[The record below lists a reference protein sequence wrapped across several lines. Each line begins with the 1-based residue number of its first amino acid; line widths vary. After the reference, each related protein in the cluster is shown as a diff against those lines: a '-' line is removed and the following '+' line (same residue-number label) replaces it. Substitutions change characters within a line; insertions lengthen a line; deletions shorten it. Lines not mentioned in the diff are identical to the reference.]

1 MKIIVIIFVLSSNL
15 IFSITFEEIDF
26 FRSTINENSP
36 SIIENGNNYCNDY
49 FDSLSISI
57 NERYK
62 NNFMCKFSKKR
73 NRFYVYML
81 GVDKREANSLRDF
94 CNEILESW
102 PEIYDHMDEKFKSQ
116 KKGYLSGFYVDNFFN
131 NKVLDFSNDIIEDQ
145 RKIDN
150 AVNDFI
156 IENRFNFS
164 QNNVENNSLV
174 QKEINKI
181 NKIYKKI
188 LNRSIT
194 DLDVLVKNTLDNIV
208 RYKIF
213 VNDIKNFKSYS
224 CNWYPGKGF
233 VPYIKR
239 EKFNEFENI

>member
-1 MKIIVIIFVLSSNL
+1 MKIIVIIFIFFSNFT
-15 IFSITFEEIDF
+15 FSITFEELDF
-26 FRSTINENSP
+26 FRSLTTENSP

-49 FDSLSISI
+49 FDTIPASI
-57 NERYK
+57 NDKYK

-81 GVDKREANSLRDF
+81 GVEKKQANSLRDV
-94 CNEILESW
+94 CTKILESW

-131 NKVLDFSNDIIEDQ
+131 EKVLDFSNDITEDQ

-150 AVNDFI
+150 EINNFI
-156 IENRFNFS
+156 IDNRFKFS
-164 QNNVENNSLV
+164 QTNLENNLLL

-188 LNRSIT
+188 INRSIS
-194 DLDVLVKNTLDNIV
+194 DLDVLIKKILDNIV

-224 CNWYPGKGF
+224 CNWYPGKGLD
-233 VPYIKR
+233 PYIKR
-239 EKFNEFENI
+239 EKFKEFENI

>member
-1 MKIIVIIFVLSSNL
+1 MKIIVLILIFFSNF
-15 IFSITFEEIDF
+15 IFSITFEELDF
-26 FRSTINENSP
+26 FRSITDKNSP

-49 FDSLSISI
+49 FESLSVSP
-57 NERYK
+57 NYKYK

-73 NRFYVYML
+73 NRFYVFML
-81 GVDKREANSLRDF
+81 GVEKKQASSLRDM
-94 CNEILESW
+94 CAKILESW
-102 PEIYDHMDEKFKSQ
+102 PEIYDHMDEKFKSH
-116 KKGYLSGFYVDNFFN
+116 KKAYLSGFYVDNFFN
-131 NKVLDFSNDIIEDQ
+131 KKVLDFSNNIIEDQ

-150 AVNDFI
+150 EINNFI

-164 QNNVENNSLV
+164 QDNVENNLLL

-188 LNRSIT
+188 INRSIT
-194 DLDVLVKNTLDNIV
+194 DLDVLIKKILDNIV

-224 CNWYPGKGF
+224 CNWHPGKGSD
-233 VPYIKR
+233 PYIKR
-239 EKFNEFENI
+239 EKFIEFENI